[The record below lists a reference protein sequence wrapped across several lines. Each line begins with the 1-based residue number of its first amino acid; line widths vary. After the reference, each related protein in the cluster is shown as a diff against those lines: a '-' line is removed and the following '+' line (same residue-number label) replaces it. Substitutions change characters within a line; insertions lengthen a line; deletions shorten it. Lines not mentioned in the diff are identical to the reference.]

1 MCSCFH
7 ALRLALCAASPP
19 SLRAAAV
26 VPTKAGQRQQLLWL
40 QDVIDPSN
48 RLLQGRRAWGVR
60 PDFCTWR
67 GIKCNADG
75 LVQEM

>member
-1 MCSCFH
+1 M
-7 ALRLALCAASPP
+7 
-19 SLRAAAV
+19 
-26 VPTKAGQRQQLLWL
+26 PTKAGQREQLLWL

-48 RLLQGRRAWGVR
+48 RLLQGQGAWGSS